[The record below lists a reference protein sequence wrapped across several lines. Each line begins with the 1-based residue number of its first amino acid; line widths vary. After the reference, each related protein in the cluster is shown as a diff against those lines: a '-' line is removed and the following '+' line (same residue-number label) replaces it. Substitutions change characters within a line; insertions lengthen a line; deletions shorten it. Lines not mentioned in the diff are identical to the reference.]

1 MVRINLLPV
10 RDILRKRDLKQFVI
24 AAAVIVLVALL
35 GMFGTYWWLSTRIS
49 DLQVQK
55 AAEQKKLAELQK
67 QNERINRLKAE
78 IATLERQRDTI
89 KQLTQSR
96 DTPAGF
102 MVALASAVPGEVWIT
117 KIDKSGKKF
126 SIQGQGLD
134 NTVVV
139 KFVENLQKV
148 KKDAVLKRQGAPAGQ
163 SPDQT
168 FFSSVKLVQ
177 TVRGGGGPGEVQFGI
192 TGTIR

>member
-10 RDILRKRDLKQFVI
+10 RDILRKRDLKQFGI
-24 AAAVIVLVALL
+24 AAALIVVVAAL
-35 GMFGTYWWLSTRIS
+35 GMLGTYWWLSTRIS
-49 DLQVQK
+49 DLQAQK
-55 AAEQKKLAELQK
+55 VAEQKKLAELQK

-102 MVALASAVPGEVWIT
+102 MVALSSAVPDEVWLT
-117 KIDKSGKKF
+117 KIDKTGKNF
-126 SIQGQGLD
+126 TLQGQGLD

-148 KKDAVLKRQGAPAGQ
+148 KKGAVLKRQGAPAGQ
-163 SPDQT
+163 QPDQP

-177 TVRGGGGPGEVQFGI
+177 TVRSGGGPGEIQFGI
-192 TGTIR
+192 TGTLQ

>member
-10 RDILRKRDLKQFVI
+10 REILRKRELKQFAI
-24 AAAVIVLVALL
+24 AAAAIMVVAVL
-35 GMFGTYWWLSTRIS
+35 GMVGTYWWLSTRIS
-49 DLQVQK
+49 DLQAQK
-55 AAEQKKLAELQK
+55 ASEQRKLAELQK
-67 QNERINRLKAE
+67 QNERINKLKAE

-102 MVALASAVPGEVWIT
+102 MVALASAVPDEVWLT
-117 KIDKSGKKF
+117 KIDKSGKTF
-126 SIQGQGLD
+126 SLQGQGLD

-148 KKDAVLKRQGAPAGQ
+148 KKDAVLKRQGLPAPQ
-163 SPDQT
+163 PPNQP

-177 TVRGGGGPGEVQFGI
+177 TVRGGSGPGEIQFGI
-192 TGTIR
+192 TGTLH

>member
-10 RDILRKRDLKQFVI
+10 REILRKRDLKQFAV
-24 AAAVIVLVALL
+24 AAAAIVLAAVLV
-35 GMFGTYWWLSTRIS
+35 MVGTWWWLSSRIS
-49 DLQVQK
+49 DLQAQK

-78 IATLERQRDTI
+78 ITTLERQRDTI

-96 DTPAGF
+96 DTPAAF
-102 MVALASAVPGEVWIT
+102 MSAVASAVPDEVWLT
-117 KIDKSGKKF
+117 RIDKSGNSF
-126 SIQGQGLD
+126 NLQGQGLD

-139 KFVENLQKV
+139 KFVENLQKI

-163 SPDQT
+163 KPNQP

-177 TVRGGGGPGEVQFGI
+177 TVRTGGGPGEIQFGI
-192 TGTIR
+192 TGTLN